1 MSELLILPYDSAHD
15 DQLVPMWRASFEQG
29 VGVRDPHPLAE
40 QRAYLHEQ
48 VVPGNTVR
56 LAFQDG
62 LLVGFLAS
70 NDAWIAQLYVRV
82 GCQRQGIGTRLLDLA
97 KAGSAGSLRLHTF
110 ERNQGARA
118 FYERH
123 GFRAIAHGFEPTW
136 QLADVTYL
144 WGAG

>member
-1 MSELLILPYDSAHD
+1 MPELVILPYAPSFD
-15 DQLVPMWRASFEQG
+15 DELVPMWRASFEQG
-29 VGVRDPHPLAE
+29 VGVRDPHPIAE

-48 VVPGNTVR
+48 VVPHHTVR
-56 LAFQDG
+56 LAFRDG

-70 NDAWIAQLYVRV
+70 NRDWIAQLYVRV
-82 GCQRQGIGTRLLDLA
+82 GCQRQGIGARLLELA

-123 GFRAIAHGFEPTW
+123 GFRAIARGFEPTW

-144 WGAG
+144 WVAG